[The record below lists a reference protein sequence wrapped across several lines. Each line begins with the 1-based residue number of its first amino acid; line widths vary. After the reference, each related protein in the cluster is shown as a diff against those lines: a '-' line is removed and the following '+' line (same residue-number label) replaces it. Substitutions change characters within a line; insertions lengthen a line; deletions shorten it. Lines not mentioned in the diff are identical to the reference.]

1 MEPLL
6 AKCRHSSN
14 MAKLYAELT
23 SDKGGRVAS
32 KGADLRLVLTVQ
44 QNNKV
49 VGTLKVYPIADE
61 TSGHRITW
69 KGLDG
74 LETMLQNTDQLK

>member
-1 MEPLL
+1 
-6 AKCRHSSN
+6 

-32 KGADLRLVLTVQ
+32 KGADSRLVLTVY

-49 VGTLKVYPIADE
+49 IGTLKVYPIADE
-61 TSGHRITW
+61 PNGHRVTW
-69 KGLDG
+69 QGKYHSN
-74 LETMLQNTDQLK
+74 EQIIQNTDDVPF

>member
-1 MEPLL
+1 
-6 AKCRHSSN
+6 

-32 KGADLRLVLTVQ
+32 KGADSRLVFTIK

-49 VGTLKVYPIADE
+49 VGVIKAYPINGE
-61 TSGHRITW
+61 VNGHRITW
-69 KGLDG
+69 EGLDG
-74 LETMLQNTDQLK
+74 DTRMIQNTDLLKL

>member
-1 MEPLL
+1 
-6 AKCRHSSN
+6 

-32 KGADLRLVLTVQ
+32 KGADSRLVLTIQ

-49 VGTLKVYPIADE
+49 IGTIKAYPITNE
-61 TSGHRITW
+61 PSGHRITW
-69 KGLDG
+69 EGLDG
-74 LETMLQNTDQLK
+74 LETMIQDTDRLT